1 MTAHQLPCCQISA
14 GEYQVGNKIFYPVRS
29 VIGYKKDRIIACKQ
43 GYLVFIYFFSQFAV
57 HVNVTACLTKIYVAI
72 FHPPPHFF
80 SSLSQPPIF
89 NIHLFFVLETTEHVQ
104 L

>member
-14 GEYQVGNKIFYPVRS
+14 GEYQVGNTIFYPIRS

-57 HVNVTACLTKIYVAI
+57 HVNVTACLTKIYVGMLHPPLI
-72 FHPPPHFF
+72 FFHPFLSPQF
-80 SSLSQPPIF
+80 STSTFSLF
-89 NIHLFFVLETTEHVQ
+89 
-104 L
+104 